1 MGPAAAA
8 VLQVLRSAATADGG
22 GLSDRELLRRFA
34 EGNDQAAF
42 AALVRRH
49 AAMVLGACR
58 RALPNLH
65 DAEDA
70 CQATF
75 LVLAR
80 KAACNRWQPSVAN
93 WLFATARNVA
103 RNARLAERRRNRREA
118 RAAVPEA
125 VQPVDRMT
133 GRELLAALDEELEKL
148 PPRYRE
154 PLVLCY
160 LEGLTRDEAAARL
173 GAPAGTL
180 KTRLER
186 GRKRLGDALTKR
198 GCALGAGLL
207 ALAATSPAGAS
218 PPRLVAAVLAAA
230 AGPPP
235 AVVAALAK
243 GAAVRGLLNKPLL
256 AALTLLGAGL
266 LGALAWS
273 MSLTAASP
281 PADKPTPPP
290 EKKERTQKTAG
301 RRPDPAGEPAEVR
314 GRVLDPEGNPVA
326 GARVSYL
333 QSRPLHD
340 QTSFSPA
347 PFAGAADADGRFR
360 LAVTIRGRT
369 PFRPFN
375 PIGTLIATAPRYA
388 PAAIHV
394 GAPEEL
400 KDFTLRLVK
409 DDVPVE
415 GRIID
420 LEGKPVAGVTVRPV
434 FVRAN
439 LGGDLG
445 PWFDAIRDK
454 RDPPHEAH
462 LGIHFTAAQAGLTRT
477 AVTDADG
484 RFRLSGAG
492 RERIVALRLD
502 GPAVE
507 SQFLNV
513 MTRPGKR
520 FRVGSER
527 HWHRAD
533 GPDLIYPAR
542 FEHAVAPA
550 SPVEGVARDHD
561 TGKPLAGVTIS
572 SRLSTPYD
580 WPAERVTATTDA
592 DGRYRLVGRPR
603 LSPYW
608 VLAKPPAGQ
617 PYVTV
622 MRFPDRPAPRQSAR
636 LDFNLKRGALV
647 RGRVTERATGRPVQA
662 EVRYFALGNNP
673 ALADVDKYLE
683 ATTLSSRTDGSFTLV
698 ALPGPGIVTARL
710 DDFRRGWYV
719 LGRGADRIKGYDP
732 KTEGFQSKPE
742 FVWARNYE
750 ALAGVEPGPD
760 ATAITCDL
768 QIDPGKT
775 VSGAC
780 VGPDGKPLAGAHI
793 HASLGYGPTIDIHD
807 LPTPRFT
814 LYAFNPEHPRPFFFH
829 HHGKKLGAAVV
840 LKGDEPEGLTVRLQP
855 TATVTGRLLDTDG
868 TPLPGAQIAGEIKGG
883 QLGIPQGWGGFFW
896 GQTDRAGRFR
906 IEEIIP
912 GLRVGAH
919 HHRNS
924 GRRGDQLFDTLTLK
938 PGEVRDLG
946 DIKVK
951 AGPN

>member
-8 VLQVLRSAATADGG
+8 VLQVLRSAAKAGGG
-22 GLSDRELLRRFA
+22 GLSDRELLRHFA
-34 EGNDQAAF
+34 ESNDQAAF

-58 RALPNLH
+58 RALPNWQ

-80 KAACNRWQPSVAN
+80 KAASTRWQPSVAN

-103 RNARLAERRRNRREA
+103 RNARVAERRRARREA
-118 RAAVPEA
+118 RAAVHEA

-173 GAPAGTL
+173 GAPAATL

-186 GRKRLGDALTKR
+186 GRKRLGDALTSR

-235 AVVAALAK
+235 AAVAALAK

-256 AALTLLGAGL
+256 AALTVQGAGL

-273 MSLTAASP
+273 MSLTAAGP
-281 PADKPTPPP
+281 QAGPTPGP
-290 EKKERTQKTAG
+290 EKKEQAQKTGG

-314 GRVLDPEGNPVA
+314 GRVLGPEGKPV
-326 GARVSYL
+326 GGTRVSYL
-333 QSRPLHD
+333 QMRPLHD
-340 QTSFSPA
+340 RTPFSPA
-347 PFAGAADADGRFR
+347 PFTGAADADGRFR

-375 PIGTLIATAPRYA
+375 PISTLIATAPQYA

-394 GAPEEL
+394 GAPEDL

-409 DDVPVE
+409 DDVPIE

-420 LEGKPVAGVTVRPV
+420 LEGKAVAGVTVRPV
-434 FVRAN
+434 HVRAN

-445 PWFDAIRDK
+445 PWLDAIRDK
-454 RDPPHEAH
+454 RDPPHGAY
-462 LGIHFTAAQAGLTRT
+462 LGIEFTATQAGLTRT
-477 AVTDADG
+477 AVTDAAG
-484 RFRLSGAG
+484 RFRLAGPG
-492 RERIVALRLD
+492 RERIVTLRLD
-502 GPAVE
+502 GPAIE

-513 MTRPGKR
+513 MTRPGQR

-527 HWHRAD
+527 HWHPAN

-550 SPVEGVARDHD
+550 APVEGVVRDHD
-561 TGKPLAGVTIS
+561 TGKPLAGVTVS
-572 SRLSTPYD
+572 SRLSTPFG
-580 WPAERVTATTDA
+580 WPAERVSATTDA

-608 VLAKPPAGQ
+608 VHAKPPAGQ
-617 PYVTV
+617 PYVSV
-622 MRFPDRPAPRQSAR
+622 IRFPDRPTPRQSAR
-636 LDFNLKRGALV
+636 LDFSLKRGVLV
-647 RGRVTERATGRPVQA
+647 RGRVTDRASGRPVQA

-683 ATTLSSRTDGSFTLV
+683 ATTLSSQTDGSFTLV
-698 ALPGPGIVTARL
+698 ALPGPGLVAARL

-732 KTEGFQSKPE
+732 KTEGFQSKPD
-742 FVWARNYE
+742 FVWARDYE
-750 ALAGVEPGPD
+750 ALAGVEPGPG

-768 QIDPGKT
+768 QIDRGKT
-775 VSGAC
+775 VSGTC
-780 VGPDGKPLAGAHI
+780 VGPDGKPLAGVSI
-793 HASLGYGPTIDIHD
+793 HASLGYGPTIDIRD

-814 LYAFNPEHPRPFFFH
+814 LYALNPERPRPFFFH
-829 HHGKKLGAAVV
+829 HHGKKLAAAVV
-840 LKGDEPEGLTVRLQP
+840 VKGDELEGLTVRLQP
-855 TATVTGRLLDTDG
+855 TATITGRLLDTDG
-868 TPLPGAQIAGEIKGG
+868 APLPGAQIAGDIKGG
-883 QLGIPQGWGGFFW
+883 QLSIAQGWGGFFW
-896 GQTDRAGRFR
+896 GQTDKAGRFR

-924 GRRGDQLFDTLTLK
+924 GRRGDQLFDTLKLK